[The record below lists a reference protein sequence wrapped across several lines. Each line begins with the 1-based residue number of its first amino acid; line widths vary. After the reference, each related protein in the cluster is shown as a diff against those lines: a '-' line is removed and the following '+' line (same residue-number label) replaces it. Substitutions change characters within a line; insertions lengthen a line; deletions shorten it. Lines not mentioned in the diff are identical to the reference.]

1 MNERLYKTLDFM
13 SMIGTAG
20 APVLAL
26 QGFLDKNYY
35 FVGSGAVLFGV
46 SLAGHYL
53 INYFWDKSDEKGLE
67 KKLKK

>member
-1 MNERLYKTLDFM
+1 MKEISYNILDFL
-13 SMIGTAG
+13 SVVGTAG
-20 APVLAL
+20 GPVLSL

-46 SLAGHYL
+46 SIAGHYL
-53 INYFWDKSDEKGLE
+53 INYFWDKSDGKGLE